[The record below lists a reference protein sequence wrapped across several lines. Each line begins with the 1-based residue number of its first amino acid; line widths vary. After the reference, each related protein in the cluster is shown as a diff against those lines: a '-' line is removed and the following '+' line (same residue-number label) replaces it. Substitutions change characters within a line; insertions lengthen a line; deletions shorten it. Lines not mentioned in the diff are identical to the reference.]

1 MRRKQF
7 PLSIVF
13 HFSLFLFFIFLTF
26 RACARVN
33 QSKKNHKQ
41 QTNKTSTKKSHLLL
55 RRQAAAE
62 EANNQSANNSD
73 SCHSSPSSS
82 FSRACRHHLCSCF
95 TNILARY
102 SHVILGPPNGRT
114 RTPCRRAV
122 NVDIN
127 GLLCFFFLSF
137 SPFLFRFFFHGA
149 FVPFSHLFYF
159 FVSSYYRYH
168 RPATL
173 YESFVT
179 HPLVTQTKSV

>member
-1 MRRKQF
+1 M
-7 PLSIVF
+7 
-13 HFSLFLFFIFLTF
+13 
-26 RACARVN
+26 RACEPI
-33 QSKKNHKQ
+33 KKNHKQ

-114 RTPCRRAV
+114 RSPSARAV
-122 NVDIN
+122 NENIN

-137 SPFLFRFFFHGA
+137 SLFCSVFFHGA
-149 FVPFSHLFYF
+149 FVPFLHF
-159 FVSSYYRYH
+159 FFIFSFRHTIVITVPLLYTNPSLR
-168 RPATL
+168 TL
-173 YESFVT
+173 
-179 HPLVTQTKSV
+179 

>member
-1 MRRKQF
+1 M
-7 PLSIVF
+7 
-13 HFSLFLFFIFLTF
+13 
-26 RACARVN
+26 RACEPI
-33 QSKKNHKQ
+33 KKNHKQ

-102 SHVILGPPNGRT
+102 SHVILGPPHGRT
-114 RTPCRRAV
+114 RTPCPRAV
-122 NVDIN
+122 NVNIN

-137 SPFLFRFFFHGA
+137 SLFCFVFSWCVRSIFAYFL
-149 FVPFSHLFYF
+149 F